1 MDKAAGNRTVK
12 AAEVDSHTGAAADPD
27 TDGMVVEE
35 TVPVE
40 SGPDIEAG
48 NTAVGNTA
56 VDNTAAGYTVVG
68 KSMLPAGS
76 LPGPKQPSFEDIRNM
91 LAGSTG
97 TREGRSSNPPSRCD
111 FLRIVCYLQV
121 VF

>member
-12 AAEVDSHTGAAADPD
+12 AAEADSHTGAAADPD

-35 TVPVE
+35 TVPEE

-68 KSMLPAGS
+68 RSMLAAGS
-76 LPGPKQPSFEDIRNM
+76 LLGPKQPSFEGTLNM
-91 LAGSTG
+91 LAGSTD
-97 TREGRSSNPPSRCD
+97 TREGRSSNPPLRCV
-111 FLRIVCYLQV
+111 FLRIVSYLQV